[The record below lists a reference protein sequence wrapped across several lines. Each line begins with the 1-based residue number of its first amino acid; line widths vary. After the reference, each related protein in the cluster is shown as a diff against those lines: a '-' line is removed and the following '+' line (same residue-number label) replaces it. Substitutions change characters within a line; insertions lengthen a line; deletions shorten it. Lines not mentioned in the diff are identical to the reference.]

1 MFTNECRAAGKNLIL
16 TNENEKL
23 IAGFQRKIKIER
35 RTETIVEGVKSC
47 KSSNDVRK
55 WNVGTEW

>member
-23 IAGFQRKIKIER
+23 IARFQRKIKIER

-55 WNVGTEW
+55 WYVGTEW

>member
-1 MFTNECRAAGKNLIL
+1 METYVYKRMSGCWEKILTNE
-16 TNENEKL
+16 NENEKL

-55 WNVGTEW
+55 

>member
-1 MFTNECRAAGKNLIL
+1 METYVYKRMSGCWEKIL

-55 WNVGTEW
+55 

>member
-23 IAGFQRKIKIER
+23 IARFQRKIKIER

-55 WNVGTEW
+55 